1 MAGGVGQVI
10 FVGAVTVVAVEE
22 AEIGLAAGKI
32 HNYIQCS
39 AQRRDARR
47 LISQWSGLL
56 YVCDRPRS
64 LSYLALVCA
73 GHKRGLLDDSAISW
87 VGTRVSVSA

>member
-1 MAGGVGQVI
+1 MSVAGGVGQVI

-22 AEIGLAAGKI
+22 AEVGLAAGKI

-64 LSYLALVCA
+64 LICLSCVQVINEAYSTTRLSV
-73 GHKRGLLDDSAISW
+73 GL
-87 VGTRVSVSA
+87 GQE

>member
-1 MAGGVGQVI
+1 MSVAGGVGQVI

-22 AEIGLAAGKI
+22 AEVGLAAGKI

-47 LISQWSGLL
+47 LISQL